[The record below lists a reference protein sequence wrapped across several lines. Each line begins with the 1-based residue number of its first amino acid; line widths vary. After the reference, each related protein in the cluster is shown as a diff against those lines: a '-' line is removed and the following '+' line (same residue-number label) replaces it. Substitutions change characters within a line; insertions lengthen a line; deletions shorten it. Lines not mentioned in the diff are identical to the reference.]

1 MTNYF
6 SEMRLFDD
14 DGSRLYLTETERGKF
29 LDSAKIESRENRVFC
44 EVLHYTGCRISEAL
58 ELSPKKI
65 LNGEQSIIFRNLKKR
80 KYNKAG
86 KKNLPSFR
94 SVPVETRVLEMID
107 LVFDL
112 KSKKIDPDSL
122 FWTMSRTTAWRMIK
136 RVMTRA
142 EIEGPQAKP
151 KGLRHGFG
159 IAMVSGEKPL
169 PLHLL
174 AQIMGHSSTVTTEI
188 YTKAVEGEKQKMVLR
203 AWKQ

>member
-1 MTNYF
+1 
-6 SEMRLFDD
+6 
-14 DGSRLYLTETERGKF
+14 
-29 LDSAKIESRENRVFC
+29 
-44 EVLHYTGCRISEAL
+44 
-58 ELSPKKI
+58 
-65 LNGEQSIIFRNLKKR
+65 
-80 KYNKAG
+80 
-86 KKNLPSFR
+86 
-94 SVPVETRVLEMID
+94 
-107 LVFDL
+107 
-112 KSKKIDPDSL
+112 
-122 FWTMSRTTAWRMIK
+122 MIK

-142 EIEGPQAKP
+142 EIEGPLAKP